1 VKIEPYLNEEYS
13 RVMKKLLLL
22 LLLSLGLIGISY
34 ADDSH
39 EDELAAELARQ
50 AAKSAAQEMMAE
62 IIAEVE
68 RAKKLAEFQ
77 RKLEAE
83 KSVGDPGPTKFLKKL
98 WVEDI
103 ATKVK
108 SYWNYQGAEVGWGCE
123 VYVLQDRDGTVEAV
137 NIQNCS
143 TGNSDNALMAD
154 DKARSFKNSIERA
167 VYKASPLPTAP
178 DDAVFDREIL
188 FLFRAD

>member
-1 VKIEPYLNEEYS
+1 
-13 RVMKKLLLL
+13 MKKLLLL
-22 LLLSLGLIGISY
+22 LLISFGLIGISY
-34 ADDSH
+34 ADDSQ
-39 EDELAAELARQ
+39 EAVEREIAEFEAQLEVELARQ
-50 AAKSAAQEMMAE
+50 
-62 IIAEVE
+62 
-68 RAKKLAEFQ
+68 RLLL
-77 RKLEAE
+77 LEALAQHY
-83 KSVGDPGPTKFLKKL
+83 KDGTIVDPGPTEYWLKYVYVNNIL
-98 WVEDI
+98 ERVR
-103 ATKVK
+103 

-167 VYKASPLPTAP
+167 VYKASPLPAAP

-188 FLFRAD
+188 FYFRAD

>member
-1 VKIEPYLNEEYS
+1 
-13 RVMKKLLLL
+13 MKKLLLL

-34 ADDSH
+34 ADDSQ
-39 EDELAAELARQ
+39 EAVEREIAEFEAQLAVELASERQ
-50 AAKSAAQEMMAE
+50 LLIEALVQHYKDGTIFDPMPTEYYLKYVYVNN
-62 IIAEVE
+62 ILE
-68 RAKKLAEFQ
+68 RV
-77 RKLEAE
+77 R
-83 KSVGDPGPTKFLKKL
+83 
-98 WVEDI
+98 
-103 ATKVK
+103 
-108 SYWNYQGAEVGWGCE
+108 SYWNYQGAEVGWACE

-167 VYKASPLPTAP
+167 VYKASPLPSAP

-188 FLFRAD
+188 LYFRAN

>member
-1 VKIEPYLNEEYS
+1 
-13 RVMKKLLLL
+13 MKKLLLL

-34 ADDSH
+34 AGDSQ
-39 EDELAAELARQ
+39 EAVEREIAEFEAQLEVELARQ
-50 AAKSAAQEMMAE
+50 
-62 IIAEVE
+62 
-68 RAKKLAEFQ
+68 RLLL
-77 RKLEAE
+77 LEALAQHY
-83 KSVGDPGPTKFLKKL
+83 KDGTIVDPMPTEYWLKYVYVNNIL
-98 WVEDI
+98 ERVR
-103 ATKVK
+103 

-167 VYKASPLPTAP
+167 VYKASPLPIAT
-178 DDAVFDREIL
+178 DEGVFRREL
-188 FLFRAD
+188 MFYFRAI